1 MARLN
6 NGIDLTGRNSDS
18 ASALIVFGFLLVGFF
33 VGQFLAGTVLLGMAV
48 MNGVSIGEIIENPN
62 ILYESVSLS
71 QALISQV
78 FYTLLFTF
86 VTPWFYL
93 KTIAN
98 KKLSSLSTEKS
109 ISLLPLILTAL
120 GTFTFMIVNSYF
132 IEWNENFK
140 FPEFMAGF
148 EKWARETEDQAAAMT
163 EQFTNFSHFG
173 EYLLGMLVISILPGI
188 GEEIMFRGVLQNSL
202 HRWTKNPHIAIW
214 VSAFIFGA
222 IHMQFFGLVPR
233 MMLGAVFGYLY
244 VWSGNIWYPII
255 AHALNNGIGVTMA
268 YAAQFS
274 EGDLN
279 LDDTETFPV
288 YGQVFAAVVFI
299 AIMVIFRN
307 QYLRSNSSE

>member
-6 NGIDLTGRNSDS
+6 NGIDLGGRNSEG
-18 ASALIVFGFLLVGFF
+18 ASTLIVFGYLLVGFF
-33 VGQFLAGTVLLGMAV
+33 VGQFLAGGVLLGMV
-48 MNGVSIGEIIENPN
+48 LMNGVSMGEIMENPN
-62 ILYESVSLS
+62 MLYESVSLS

-78 FYTLLFTF
+78 FYTLFFTF
-86 VTPWFYL
+86 FTPWFYL

-109 ISLLPLILTAL
+109 ISLLPLILTAV

-148 EKWARETEDQAAAMT
+148 ERWARETEDQAAALT

-255 AHALNNGIGVTMA
+255 AHAINNGIGVTIA
-268 YAAQFS
+268 YVTQIS
-274 EGDLN
+274 DSDLN
-279 LDDTETFPV
+279 LDETETIPV
-288 YGQVFAAVVFI
+288 YGQIFAAIVFV
-299 AIMVIFRN
+299 AIMVVFRN